1 MTKQK
6 IKHVMTFTGYLPD
19 DAMKQAQ
26 VLGNADVHACRDA
39 LSEALKKAGVEHVV
53 VSKIHR
59 EKPKES
65 VTGSA
70 PPSEAPPM
78 AQVAPIQEPDPTPVA
93 EVPHGKRA
101 AA

>member
-1 MTKQK
+1 MSTTK

-19 DAMKQAQ
+19 DAMKQAK
-26 VLGNADVHACRDA
+26 VLGDADVHAARDT

-59 EKPKES
+59 EKPKDTPAAT
-65 VTGSA
+65 V
-70 PPSEAPPM
+70 
-78 AQVAPIQEPDPTPVA
+78 AQVQEPDSAPEA
-93 EVPHGKRA
+93 EAEARHGRRA

>member
-19 DAMKQAQ
+19 DAMKQSQ

-65 VTGSA
+65 VT
-70 PPSEAPPM
+70 
-78 AQVAPIQEPDPTPVA
+78 QVAPIQEPDPAPVA
-93 EVPHGKRA
+93 EVPHGNRA

>member
-1 MTKQK
+1 MNK

-26 VLGNADVHACRDA
+26 VLGNSDVHACRDA

-59 EKPKES
+59 EKPKEP
-65 VTGSA
+65 VVPAA
-70 PPSEAPPM
+70 PEV
-78 AQVAPIQEPDPTPVA
+78 AQVAPIQEPDPAPVA
-93 EVPHGKRA
+93 EAPHGKLA